1 MMKNRIT
8 NPYNKK
14 SYLFAIQIPASNEL
28 ITRFKDFLSSLN
40 FNRKYREYKKLTNP
54 YKTDQ
59 E

>member
-1 MMKNRIT
+1 MIKNKIT
-8 NPYNKK
+8 NPYNKT
-14 SYLFAIQIPASNEL
+14 YLFAIQIPARNEL
-28 ITRFKDFLSSLN
+28 ITRFRDFLSSLN